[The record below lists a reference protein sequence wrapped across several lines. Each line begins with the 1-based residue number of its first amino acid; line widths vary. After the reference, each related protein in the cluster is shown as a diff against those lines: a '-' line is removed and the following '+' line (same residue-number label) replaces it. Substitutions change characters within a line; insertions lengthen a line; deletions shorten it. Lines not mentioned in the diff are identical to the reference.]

1 MKSLVLIGSN
11 SVHLKNYKELIS
23 SEFETIDVISNC
35 STSDFTVNHSFDF
48 SFRVKSVILTPL
60 RIRKVLKSI
69 KPDVIHIH
77 QSNSYAFY
85 TVLASFFLSI
95 PCVLTCW
102 GSDILLLPKKN
113 SFFRWMIK
121 FILNKVD
128 YITADAE
135 FVGKEIEK
143 YLVKS
148 TPVLIANFGI
158 IQNQNQLPK
167 EKIIY
172 SNRLHKPL
180 YRVDLLI
187 RAFALFVKKHSEWKL
202 VVGAVGEETDNL
214 KKLVKELDVP
224 NVSFI
229 GWVDR
234 EVNFL
239 NYAKASF
246 WVSIPE
252 SDATAISLLE
262 AMDAGC
268 VPIVSDLPANR
279 EWIQQ
284 LDNGYIVSD
293 LTSDF
298 FSEALQ
304 IDLVKAKSHNVQ
316 LITQKATKEVN
327 KQKFV
332 QLYSTLI
339 SHA

>member
-11 SVHLKNYKELIS
+11 SVHLKNYKELIA
-23 SEFETIDVISNC
+23 SEFEIIHIISNC
-35 STSDFTVNHSFDF
+35 STTDLKVDYSFDF
-48 SFRVKSVILTPL
+48 SFKLQNLFLTPL
-60 RIRKVLKSI
+60 RIRKVLKSLNPKI
-69 KPDVIHIH
+69 IHIH
-77 QSNSYAFY
+77 QANSYAFY
-85 TVLASFFLSI
+85 TVLAALFLAI

-113 SFFRWMIK
+113 TFFRWMIK
-121 FILNKVD
+121 LILHKVD

-135 FVGKEIEK
+135 FVGKEVES
-143 YLVKS
+143 YLTKS
-148 TPVLIANFGI
+148 TPILIANFGI
-158 IQNQNQLPK
+158 NQNPHQLPK

-180 YRVDLLI
+180 YRVDQII
-187 RAFALFVKKHSEWKL
+187 RAFDVFVKIHPEWKL
-202 VVGAVGEETDNL
+202 VVGAVGEETEHL
-214 KKLVKELDVP
+214 KKLVDDLRIP

-234 EVNFL
+234 EVNFA

-279 EWIQQ
+279 EWIST
-284 LDNGYIVSD
+284 LENGLIVTD

-298 FSEALQ
+298 FSQALQ
-304 IDLVKAKSHNVQ
+304 IDLAKAKTKNVQ
-316 LITQKATKEVN
+316 LITEKATKEVN